1 MISNSTEMSAMTG
14 TFHACFAR
22 QGIHINSIHAKNIG
36 KSP

>member
-1 MISNSTEMSAMTG
+1 MSLQEKHGRPVG